1 VKGSAEEISSQV
13 HCRRVAAVGA
23 EFARRA
29 GLQPREQ
36 DIAQDAGLIHH
47 YPRELLSFKAIAPLL
62 RRTERTASSP
72 AFVRHVMD
80 TLAVLAA
87 MDPLSQGVRGAALPD
102 LMAAAHWMVE
112 STEAGLD
119 SGEDHREGMLTRFRR
134 RVEEGIHTRRTYD
147 VVSRLPLA
155 SRQEIAECAARLPA
169 YPAVALRALR
179 VAAREDSSF
188 GALAAIA
195 GEDQVMAGSLIA
207 AANSCLYGAAARIGS
222 IGHAMTYIGLEE
234 TRRILMA
241 ASMRRTFASSTA
253 AELWRYSL
261 KTARW
266 CEAAAR
272 HMKGV
277 EPEVAF
283 LAGLVHDIGRLG
295 ILHYP
300 GEVGVSLARLLE
312 RGCDPVF
319 AEVFLFGTA
328 HSGIGADI
336 LTHWKFP
343 EEIVEGVRWHHR
355 PERSESPA
363 ASLLFLADA
372 YCSETFGAGSPR
384 AERHAFRVTGL
395 DPGALAELDWEMG
408 ALGVLV
414 AA

>member
-1 VKGSAEEISSQV
+1 VGKSEEVSSQV
-13 HCRRVAAVGA
+13 HCRRVAAVGS
-23 EFARRA
+23 EFARTA
-29 GLQPREQ
+29 GLQTRDQ

-62 RRTERTASSP
+62 KRTERTASGP

-80 TLAVLAA
+80 TLAVLTA
-87 MDPLSQGVRGAALPD
+87 MDPLSQLSRSGPLPD
-102 LMAAAHWMVE
+102 LMAAAHWIVE
-112 STEAGLD
+112 STEASLD
-119 SGEDHREGMLTRFRR
+119 SGDDHRDAILMRFRR

-147 VVSRLPLA
+147 VVSSLPFA
-155 SRQEIAECAARLPA
+155 RRREIAECAARLPA
-169 YPAVALRALR
+169 YPSVALRALR

-195 GEDQVMAGSLIA
+195 SEDQVIAGNLIA

-266 CEAAAR
+266 CEAAAS
-272 HMKGV
+272 HMDGV

-295 ILHYP
+295 ILQYP
-300 GEVGVSLARLLE
+300 GEAGVSLVRLLE
-312 RGCDPVF
+312 RGCDPLF
-319 AEVFLFGTA
+319 AEVFLFGA
-328 HSGIGADI
+328 DHSGIGADI
-336 LTHWKFP
+336 LKHWNFP
-343 EEIVEGVRWHHR
+343 EAIVEGVRWHHR
-355 PERSESPA
+355 PERSDSPL

-372 YCSETFGAGSPR
+372 YCSEAIGAGSGK
-384 AERHAFRVTGL
+384 AERHAFAVTGIE
-395 DPGALAELDWEMG
+395 PGALAELSWEMG
-408 ALGVLV
+408 ALGALM